1 MRAQPQ
7 ANPEN
12 STLLLERT
20 EKVLF
25 TTQLPLLSSD
35 RSSRARERRRRNPSP
50 LPPKVQHEEEEEEEA
65 IAHAMRAR

>member
-1 MRAQPQ
+1 MRAQAQ

-25 TTQLPLLSSD
+25 TTQLPLLTAVVAHESGGD
-35 RSSRARERRRRNPSP
+35 GILHLCR
-50 LPPKVQHEEEEEEEA
+50 PKFNMKKKKKKKQ
-65 IAHAMRAR
+65 